1 MKTIQKTDEVFHY
14 LSVEEARSAK
24 DYNDFAY
31 FRWDGTDW
39 FAFYMYA
46 DNYYN
51 AAFQLLEDARNNRYS
66 DSCQPCQ
73 NIDSIIYPICFLYRH
88 FVELTLKWLYLKYAT
103 LDDEGRKEYLS
114 HASHKLDQCWKEL
127 KPFLQKKISKVDCDC
142 DIDAI
147 EHYINEWHQ
156 FDEESFKMRYP
167 CSKNKESVSVEGLK
181 LDVVTLKE
189 RMESFRDSINYV
201 DGCIENTMY
210 DFGSRDEKS
219 KFWKM
224 YSAIKEKIEGFIS
237 NLKQADERKK
247 IPHPRIPILSSNE
260 AVKCVDSFFEELSSD
275 EKIVVEIIYLVSSS
289 SCNWPKNKSQA
300 QQAFLSACVS
310 QMRREHFEFGK
321 PVDDSDISF
330 NNKNKRVLLPS
341 LMKALSLL
349 EKE

>member
-1 MKTIQKTDEVFHY
+1 MNMIQKTDVIFRY
-14 LSVEEARSAK
+14 LTVDEARSMK
-24 DYNDFAY
+24 EYNDFAY
-31 FRWDGTDW
+31 FRWDGADW

-46 DNYYN
+46 DSYYN
-51 AAFQLLEDARNNRYS
+51 AAFQLLEDAKNQRYC
-66 DSCQPCQ
+66 DYCQPCQ

-88 FVELTLKWLYLKYAT
+88 FVELTLKWLHLKYAS
-103 LDDEGRKEYLS
+103 LDDEGRTEYLN
-114 HASHKLDQCWKEL
+114 HAGHKLDQCWKDL
-127 KPFLQKKISKVDCDC
+127 KPFLEKKLLKVDCNC
-142 DIDAI
+142 DIEAI
-147 EHYINEWHQ
+147 EHYVNEWNQ

-189 RMESFRDSINYV
+189 KMESFHDSINYV

-224 YSAIKEKIEGFIS
+224 YAAIKEKIEGFIS
-237 NLKQADERKK
+237 NLKQADERK

-260 AVKCVDSFFEELSSD
+260 AVKCVDSFFNELSSD
-275 EKIVVEIIYLVSSS
+275 EIIVVEIIYLVSSS
-289 SCNWPKNKSQA
+289 SCNWPKNKTQA

-321 PVDDSDISF
+321 PVDDSNISF